1 MPGKPLFTNFS
12 VKLIKYPMYVLNRY
26 SLKNGEPCPLNEG
39 RRPGG
44 NGEICGK
51 GNEEGGNGTCGLGP
65 GNMEYVSY
73 PVRLP
78 SRLFPSMAA

>member
-1 MPGKPLFTNFS
+1 MLNCNT
-12 VKLIKYPMYVLNRY
+12 LYVLNRY